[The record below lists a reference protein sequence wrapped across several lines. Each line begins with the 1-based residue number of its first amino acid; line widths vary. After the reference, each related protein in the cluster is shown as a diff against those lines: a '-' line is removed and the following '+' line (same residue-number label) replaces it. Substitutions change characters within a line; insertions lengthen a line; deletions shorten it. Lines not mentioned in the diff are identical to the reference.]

1 MMKTLA
7 AFIAGLITALGL
19 AAGAAVTTITTTAPE
34 DARIVA
40 AFGSYLALGRNATQ
54 AEVKGAIVT
63 FVKGVVFNYE
73 AEVAKASATQ
83 GVTQINPS

>member
-1 MMKTLA
+1 MIRVIA
-7 AFIAGLITALGL
+7 AYIAGLVTALGL

-40 AFGSYLALGRNATQ
+40 AFGKYLNLGRDATQ
-54 AEVKGAIVT
+54 PEVKAAIIVW
-63 FVKGVVFNYE
+63 VKGVVFNAE
-73 AEVAKASATQ
+73 AEAAKASATA